1 MRSSSVTR
9 PYQDEL
15 QGLLARIDLLER
27 AVRERGCE
35 ACALRG
41 VHRRR
46 RVRQVLAVALGLFV
60 WAGLFTLYAVCSAY
74 SPMPSIT
81 H

>member
-1 MRSSSVTR
+1 
-9 PYQDEL
+9 
-15 QGLLARIDLLER
+15 LLARIDLLER

-46 RVRQVLAVALGLFV
+46 RVRQLLAVALGLLV
-60 WAGLFTLYAVCSAY
+60 WAGLFALYAVCSAY
-74 SPMPSIT
+74 PPVPSSI